1 MRAGPSRCC
10 AQESYGP
17 VIEINGCEKPA
28 NVTVYV
34 KLTSVIDPARICGV
48 QFGFGQVWGADENG
62 LTESDGIVSRPFFGE
77 SSPLLVEAENVVVCD
92 STGLFG
98 LTPGL

>member
-1 MRAGPSRCC
+1 MLCSA
-10 AQESYGP
+10 AYGP
-17 VIEINGCEKPA
+17 VIEMKGCEAPS

-34 KLTSVIDPARICGV
+34 KLSTTSVPARILGV
-48 QFGFGQVWGADENG
+48 QFGFGQTCGAENG
-62 LTESDGIVSRPFFGE
+62 LTERDGIVSRPFFGE
-77 SSPLLVEAENVVVCD
+77 SLPLLVELENVVVWD